1 MAGSCRLTATW
12 QYKFFERRQIFV
24 ESVEVLLQPGN
35 ELGPHCLVSGYAQ
48 LATQFKKIVLDL
60 REAAANIIGHGS
72 EAEYDADG
80 AVRLVNCTIGLHPWT
95 VLVDTAAVAEAGGAI
110 VTGFRVNLAQAMTHE
125 SPSIGVLVFQPVSEF
140 CRLRDS
146 QVHTC
151 FRNHQR
157 P

>member
-1 MAGSCRLTATW
+1 M
-12 QYKFFERRQIFV
+12 
-24 ESVEVLLQPGN
+24 P
-35 ELGPHCLVSGYAQ
+35 GYAQ
-48 LATQFKKIVLDL
+48 FATQFEKVVLDL
-60 REAAANIIGHGS
+60 RETATNIIRHGS
-72 EAEYDADG
+72 EAEHDADG
-80 AVRLVNCTIGLHPWT
+80 AIRLVNGAIGLHART
-95 VLVDTAAVAEAGGAI
+95 VLVDTAAVTEAGGAI

-125 SPSIGVLVFQPVSEF
+125 SPSIGVLVFQSVSEF